1 MADKDNGS
9 IFRQKSLDR
18 INSPDQINDY
28 IRVLSPAM
36 WMVLLGIILL
46 LLAGILWA
54 SLGRLELRAADTE
67 TGMVHTETLAP
78 LSFLSD

>member
-1 MADKDNGS
+1 MAEKDNGS

-28 IRVLSPAM
+28 IRVLNPAM

-54 SLGRLELRAADTE
+54 ALGKLELRTADLE
-67 TGMVHTETLAP
+67 TGRVYTETLSP